1 LQFSFRGWISP
12 VLTIPIGVVFMASF
26 VLLVPALLGPLAHA
40 VGLLLRPLLHLEA
53 ELADRQVRRRPV
65 RTSLTIG
72 VVYLAV
78 GMGVGLGTT
87 IINNVDQ
94 VRQWYGKTVS
104 GDFFLRA
111 QFPNTATGET
121 EQIDPAL
128 ESEIRKVPGIASID
142 TVNFF
147 TVQVAGLKPFVFAR
161 DFNSYDSDPQGK
173 ELPLELYQAD
183 PAEVRAK
190 LLQGEVVVGTVLAH
204 RIGVQPGD
212 WITVNTRHGP
222 QRLQVAALAVDYM
235 VGGDIIYIEQSVA
248 RRLFDLKG
256 VNAFVIYAQPGERD
270 RVGTALEELAEQHR
284 LMFQS
289 FADLIKM
296 LDNILYGV
304 IGALWGVMV
313 LGFLVAAFGIAN
325 TLTMNVLEQTR
336 ELALLR
342 VVAMTRDQVRR
353 MVLSQ
358 AGIIGL
364 IGLALG
370 MVAGLNTAKAISLSM
385 MPLLGYPVPFVLHP
399 WLLAGSFLAGMAL
412 VLIAAYWPARRAAK
426 LDLLIALQYE

>member
-1 LQFSFRGWISP
+1 
-12 VLTIPIGVVFMASF
+12 
-26 VLLVPALLGPLAHA
+26 
-40 VGLLLRPLLHLEA
+40 
-53 ELADRQVRRRPV
+53 
-65 RTSLTIG
+65 
-72 VVYLAV
+72 V

-87 IINNVDQ
+87 IVNNVAQ
-94 VRQWYGKTVS
+94 VRQWYAKTVS

-121 EQIDPAL
+121 EAIDPAL
-128 ESEIRKVPGIASID
+128 EAELRKVPGIASID

-147 TVQVAGLKPFVFAR
+147 RTQVAGEKAFIFAR
-161 DFNSYDSDPQGK
+161 DFSEFDRDPK
-173 ELPLELYQAD
+173 HNELPLELYQAD
-183 PAEVRAK
+183 PDEVREK
-190 LLQGEVVVGTVLAH
+190 LTQGEAVVGTVLAH
-204 RIGVQPGD
+204 RIGVQPGG
-212 WITVNTRHGP
+212 WITIDTSHGP
-222 QRLQVAALAVDYM
+222 RRLRVAALAVDYM
-235 VGGDIIYIEQSVA
+235 VGGDIVYLQQSIA

-256 VNAFVIYAQPGERD
+256 VNAFVIYAREGERD
-270 RVGTALEELAEQHR
+270 GVGATLEKLAGQQH
-284 LMFQS
+284 LMLHS
-289 FADLIKM
+289 FAEMIKM
-296 LDNILYGV
+296 LDSILYGV

-313 LGFLVAAFGIAN
+313 LGFVVAAFGIAN

-342 VVAMTRDQVRR
+342 VVAMTRGQVRR

-370 MVAGLNTAKAISLSM
+370 MVAGLYTAKAISLSM

-399 WLLAGSFLAGMAL
+399 WLLLGSFIIGMML
-412 VLIAAYWPARRAAK
+412 VLAAAYGPARRAAK